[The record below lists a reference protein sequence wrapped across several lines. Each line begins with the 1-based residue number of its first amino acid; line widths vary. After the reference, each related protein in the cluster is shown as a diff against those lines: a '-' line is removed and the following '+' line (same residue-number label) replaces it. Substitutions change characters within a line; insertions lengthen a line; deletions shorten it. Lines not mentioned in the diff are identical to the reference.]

1 VREPGGAVTADIASV
16 LLLAVLLLLAVYLL
30 GRQHGFI
37 RGWRDA
43 VAAYRLFVSE
53 SDAKAPPE
61 EADHG

>member
-1 VREPGGAVTADIASV
+1 VTVDIASV
-16 LLLAVLLLLAVYLL
+16 LLLSVLLLLAVYLL

-53 SDAKAPPE
+53 TDREPKAPPE
-61 EADHG
+61 EADDVRMR